1 MKSKPVAAANSSL
14 RSAHN
19 SEQVASTDVWP
30 TALGQRFFLFGNRV
44 NQAPQQEEKRLPA
57 NDLVV
62 QSMPVE
68 VAKREILV
76 ERSPRVNLRL
86 VLVAVAL
93 VLSAMLLG

>member
-30 TALGQRFFLFGNRV
+30 TTLGQRFLLFGNALIKHGNRK
-44 NQAPQQEEKRLPA
+44 EKRIPP

-68 VAKREILV
+68 VAKRRFWLKGARE
-76 ERSPRVNLRL
+76 
-86 VLVAVAL
+86 
-93 VLSAMLLG
+93 